1 MEQNNLQTLRLFS
14 PLFPKVYR
22 ENEYGDYDNEPEDIT
37 ASKACDYE
45 DEILA
50 AIKREHLSSEGERG
64 LSVYLHDELLK
75 SKVYS
80 MNPNV
85 EQWNGELWGVLEV
98 QTYGELAD
106 SELEALKSEWC
117 GQESDGY
124 GEGLEQRPIK
134 TPDGELY
141 LSFWDSSDDFF
152 IKTEEELK
160 NAPEQSFGSM
170 TMG

>member
-22 ENEYGDYDNEPEDIT
+22 ENEYGDHDYETEDIT
-37 ASKACDYE
+37 VSEACAYE
-45 DEILA
+45 NEILA
-50 AIKREHLSSEGERG
+50 ALERERLPNEGDRG
-64 LSVYLHDELLK
+64 LAVYLHDELLK
-75 SKVYS
+75 NKVYS
-80 MNPNV
+80 MNPTV

-141 LSFWDSSDDFF
+141 LSFWDSNDDFF

-170 TMG
+170 KMG

>member
-37 ASKACDYE
+37 TSEACDYE

-50 AIKREHLSSEGERG
+50 TIKRERLPSEGDRG
-64 LSVYLHDELLK
+64 LAVYLQDELLK

-80 MNPNV
+80 MNPTV
-85 EQWNGELWGVLEV
+85 EEWNGELWGVLEV
-98 QTYGELAD
+98 KTYGELTD
-106 SELEALKSEWC
+106 TELDALKSEWC

-160 NAPEQSFGSM
+160 NAPEQSFGNM

>member
-22 ENEYGDYDNEPEDIT
+22 ENEYDNYDNEPEDIN
-37 ASKACDYE
+37 ASEACDYE

-50 AIKREHLSSEGERG
+50 AIKREHLPSEGERG
-64 LSVYLHDELLK
+64 LAVYLYDELLK

-85 EQWNGELWGVLEV
+85 EQWNGKLWGVLEV
-98 QTYGELAD
+98 QTYSELAD
-106 SELEALKSEWC
+106 SDLEALKSEWC

-124 GEGLEQRPIK
+124 GGGWSKDQFKLSVASCIAANTHCR
-134 TPDGELY
+134 
-141 LSFWDSSDDFF
+141 SFWYAV
-152 IKTEEELK
+152 TAVL
-160 NAPEQSFGSM
+160 NTAG
-170 TMG
+170 